1 MSAIPWTFAAI
12 VWLPVAFAGALGFVP
27 LVGILALFAFFQS
40 KKFEYKTYMLPLFL
54 GLGYTALSSVWSPY
68 STPLVDIDFGEG
80 DFHIRSAVLRVFLVV
95 IFGGVALAAAS
106 KLSKRNSKIAV
117 FVFSVA
123 VIFQALSLMTIN
135 YFPDQVYERFA
146 SFTSDRSSAIL
157 NLSRNIVCFSVGAI
171 IVMAVIRYLTEGHS
185 IAFKLLSGVWAVFA
199 AYYCHSL
206 SGSAA
211 AIGILAA
218 WFFMF
223 FPAIFG
229 KYTFRVI
236 GCLTAAFIV
245 LSPICFSILIEILG
259 EKKYTLEPSFWWR
272 IEIWSSVLEH
282 ATKAPIIGNGL
293 DALRTFDE
301 TFQEGAFQGEKI
313 IPLHAHNML
322 LHLWVET
329 GYIGIF
335 AAALG
340 VLLFSFG
347 LPDPYELGPKSAAAT
362 CGLWALCLTICT
374 LSFSVWSEWWWA
386 LLVVAIGFIILLR
399 NTWVG
404 DVE

>member
-1 MSAIPWTFAAI
+1 MSAIPWTFAAL

-54 GLGYTALSSVWSPY
+54 GLAYTALTSIWSPY
-68 STPLVDIDFGEG
+68 ATPLVDINIAEG
-80 DFHIRSAVLRVFLVV
+80 DFHIRSAVLRVLLVV
-95 IFGGVALAAAS
+95 LFGGVVLAAADR
-106 KLSKRNSKIAV
+106 LSQKNSKIAIYA
-117 FVFSVA
+117 FLVA
-123 VIFQALSLMTIN
+123 VGLQAISLMVIN
-135 YFPDQVYERFA
+135 YFPDQVYEKVA
-146 SFTSDRSSAIL
+146 SLTSDRASAIL
-157 NLSRNIVCFSVGAI
+157 NLSRNIVCFAVGAI
-171 IVMAVIRYLTEGHS
+171 ISMAVIRHLFDSHDVRLK
-185 IAFKLLSGVWAVFA
+185 IASGLWALFA
-199 AYYCHSL
+199 AYYCHSM

-211 AIGILAA
+211 AIGILVA

-236 GCLTAAFIV
+236 GCFSAGFIV
-245 LSPICFSILIEILG
+245 LSPICFSLLIEVLG
-259 EKKYTLEPSFWWR
+259 EDKYALEPSYLWR
-272 IEIWSSVLEH
+272 IEIWTSVLNH
-282 ATKAPIIGNGL
+282 ATNAPILGNGL

-301 TFQEGAFQGEKI
+301 TFQEGLFQGEKI

-335 AAALG
+335 AAALS
-340 VLLFSFG
+340 VLLFSFS
-347 LPDPYELGPKSAAAT
+347 LPDPYDLGPKSAAAT

-386 LLVVAIGFIILLR
+386 LIVVAIGFIILLR
-399 NTWVG
+399 NSWIAE
-404 DVE
+404 VE